1 MTARQIEVRILWD
14 GIENPD
20 LALKNFELDSNRYES
35 CDTAVL
41 TFAKKRQSVRQA
53 LFWFEQGE
61 LSSPWISVEIRELKI
76 SSAPWTVLFQGRVDH
91 IRSID
96 EHSLVEMECRDA
108 LAALI
113 DLRVQNSWLNHTG
126 SDLLQDI
133 AKSAALETRISLP
146 DDGSDHMMGQFWQIE
161 HKRGALLSQHRFQTA
176 ADLAFT
182 VARDALCDLYAD
194 GRTLVCQPFR
204 VNAETAEII
213 DVRNAV
219 FETDIARDLQL
230 LSGIVVHM
238 ASWDSRQRSS
248 THVYYDGKTFFQDA
262 PPGVM
267 ALHSFRVPGRRLED
281 LRRLARG
288 KYERISAHA
297 MSARISMP
305 GIIGLR
311 PRQFI
316 KISLGP
322 TEQTLG
328 VDQVVSRFSVNDGF
342 IQHVVLRNRG
352 SGA

>member
-1 MTARQIEVRILWD
+1 MTARQIEVQILWD

-20 LALKNFELDSNRYES
+20 LALRSFELDSNRYES

-41 TFAKKRQSVRQA
+41 TFAIKRKMARKAS
-53 LFWFEQGE
+53 FWFEQDTA
-61 LSSPWISVEIRELKI
+61 SSPWISVGIRDTKI
-76 SSAPWTVLFQGRVDH
+76 SSVWTVLFQGRPDH
-91 IRSID
+91 VRNID

-113 DLRVQNSWLNHTG
+113 DLRVQDSWLNHTG

-133 AKSAALETRISLP
+133 ARSATLETRISLP
-146 DDGSDHMMGQFWQIE
+146 DDGSDHMMGQFWQVE

-176 ADLAFT
+176 ADLAFA

-194 GRTLVCQPFR
+194 GKTLVCQPSY
-204 VNAETAEII
+204 VNDDTAEII

-219 FETDIARDLQL
+219 FETDVSRDLQL
-230 LSGIVVHM
+230 LTGIVVHM

-248 THVYYDGKTFFQDA
+248 THIYYDGKTFSQDA
-262 PPGVM
+262 PSGVTV
-267 ALHSFRVPGRRLED
+267 LHSFRVPGRRLED
-281 LRRLARG
+281 VRRLARG

-297 MSARISMP
+297 MSVRISMP
-305 GIIGLR
+305 GIIRLR

-316 KISLGP
+316 KISLGT

-342 IQHVVLRNRG
+342 IQHVVLRSRR